1 MHLIAKSAM
10 SHSISSELVS
20 ESLAAQSVRAL
31 LDRHSVPR
39 RKHATV
45 VTDVLKLS
53 YSQGHRRLTT
63 DATWTLEELRALAEH
78 YGESLASMVSLGQLG
93 EMQKGTLK
101 IGTTIVPCRFARGP
115 AIHRPRAGALVAA
128 LVDSD
133 WYVVPAEHNLATQAY
148 DIVRLIVEPSS
159 AVSRRIAVLDDHI
172 DTAKTVGSYL
182 KSAGY
187 EPALFADLGS
197 ITAALGDRDFDGYV
211 LDWIIEKN
219 GVKDTARDLVGSI
232 RSRDAHCPIVV
243 LTGEVETGAADES
256 DIASAMAKYRL
267 KFFEKPA
274 RLSIISAALA
284 GSLAFA

>member
-1 MHLIAKSAM
+1 M
-10 SHSISSELVS
+10 SDSLSTEPGS
-20 ESLAAQSVRAL
+20 ESLAAQCVRAL
-31 LDRHSVPR
+31 LDRHDVPR
-39 RKHATV
+39 RKHAAV

-78 YGESLASMVSLGQLG
+78 YGESLAGMVSLGQLG
-93 EMQKGTLK
+93 EMQSATLK
-101 IGTTIVPCRFARGP
+101 IGTTFAPCRIARGS
-115 AIHRPRAGALVAA
+115 AVHRPRPGALVAA

-148 DIVRLIVEPSS
+148 DIVRLVVEPSS

-172 DTAKTVGSYL
+172 DSAETIASYL
-182 KSAGY
+182 RSAGY
-187 EPALFADLGS
+187 DPSLFTDLVS
-197 ITAALGDRDFDGYV
+197 ITAAVGDRHFDGYV

-219 GVKDTARDLVGSI
+219 GVKDTVRDLVGSI

-243 LTGEVETGAADES
+243 LTGEVETGVADES
-256 DIASAMAKYRL
+256 DIATAMAKYRL

-274 RLSIISAALA
+274 RLSIIAAALA
-284 GSLAFA
+284 GSLATA